1 MNSNLEFREPGNL
14 TDRVSL
20 PKIKIQKSTGYGTRF
35 EVTRGSDGS
44 IWGILESASVQE
56 MSPRSKYTV
65 ASTNGTSAIK
75 MRYSHM

>member
-35 EVTRGSDGS
+35 EVTRGS
-44 IWGILESASVQE
+44 ASVFL
-56 MSPRSKYTV
+56 KWDTIV

>member
-35 EVTRGSDGS
+35 EVTRGS
-44 IWGILESASVQE
+44 ASVQE